1 MTVWLNLFTSLS
13 FSIEG
18 GRIFFHLVDIVNIL
32 LAKSMTKLS
41 SASNIGI

>member
-13 FSIEG
+13 YSVEG
-18 GRIFFHLVDIVNIL
+18 GRIFFHLVDIVSIL

-41 SASNIGI
+41 SASNTGI